1 MQNRLTNKIILKIAF
16 LLVAVSFIFP
26 TYSQAQDK
34 TGWEFIEQND
44 HQKARQAF
52 QKTLERDSTDSEAN
66 KGMIFLSEVEGDT
79 QGYYLHLN
87 RLMRHHWEENYYD
100 IFKRQISISYSDLK
114 KRLYNKDG
122 NQKMSSRFYVSP
134 AIFEAYKEF
143 RRREFEESKASF
155 AKIHNRLYWS
165 TINGFPNINGY
176 GYTVEYAVEKEEFNP
191 KSEYKIITDEVLSW
205 ETLPYFQYDGDIFL
219 DQNEGVHY
227 ANTFFNTEKEQE
239 IDFRITR
246 SYPIKIWLDGKEI
259 FASPKQISAHYDAE
273 RISLKLPAGNHRILL
288 KYAIGKYFK
297 GGSGSSELDFEGM
310 KRNNYSKNNDDE
322 EQDDKK
328 KKTTIQKLE
337 EREDNYNPYYQ
348 RNLFV
353 RLTDKNGVAIPLQAY
368 KDPVTYS
375 IAQNFEDLKTTNL
388 ETLQHFKSLAKEN
401 GDKKVNS
408 YFDYYM
414 LIQSYFSYG
423 RGEELEEFFAKK
435 VEQNPNSVYF
445 KYLAAKVYNEN
456 NKTEKSFDLM
466 GKFDQQKTPI
476 FTLLYKDL
484 KEIDAENQ
492 SEEYETK
499 LDQLDKISRSNFN
512 IIQRKLR
519 FYDQKGRK
527 DERIAY
533 AKKMAKQY
541 PFYSSDLKK
550 YIDDKDNR
558 PEDYY
563 KNQKKDDKDDDKA
576 KEKEYKKAL
585 KKYFDI
591 STYKSLI
598 ALYKKDKEVE
608 KVLQLYDEMIVVKP
622 NESWIIY
629 QKANYLYSKERYDE
643 AMKTI
648 KQAIPIDPNSGG
660 IYEMI
665 GDIHSDKGDK
675 QTALSY
681 YKKAQKLSVS
691 QNSYALQ
698 DLNNKIEKI
707 EGEKQYKNKFKTL
720 SFDEYKANYEKVA
733 KTEAF
738 KKQYKD
744 AESIILGYTR
754 DVIWNDTARTTHFYS
769 TVMIKILTES
779 GAKLWTQSN
788 FDLLGRITSAKVIR
802 ENGTE
807 TRPDI
812 QGSYA
817 IFKNLKIGDIIQVE
831 GMAGW
836 STVSELGNQFGISS
850 YIPFPAPILSAKLE
864 FLIPKDRNLFYKTH
878 KLDGQLKVTN
888 REDDLVSYRWDYE
901 NIPIPIS
908 DNAMVDELEYY
919 PVLRVSTTEDWG
931 IIVDWY
937 KAKTYQKL
945 ESNYII
951 EDILKDII
959 KEEMTDKQK
968 IETIFNYISQNINYS
983 STSLLQSGYIPK
995 DSDLTCSSKIGDC
1008 KDVATIMITMLRKI
1022 GIESYYVLV
1031 KVNENT
1037 QPFMPLE
1044 MEFNHAIVAYY
1055 LDGKINYS
1063 DPTTDFYP
1071 YYSLNEGDTEAWAL
1085 LIKDGENKAFRLP
1098 ANQTDSTKTFT
1109 AYDVKAT
1116 LDEYNTLNL
1125 NVKTTYTGLVAGR
1138 WRSTMELESK
1148 DNLPNHII
1156 GSLGSSAFRN
1166 LELDEYDFD
1175 KVENISV
1182 PLQANYQLHAREFTD
1197 DVTGIYFMRLPFVK
1211 TVETDVAIYGSE
1223 RTNAMDIKTITF
1235 SQPHIQHINVKMNDN
1250 FAIKKLPQDVNY
1262 NTKFGTYTLKL
1273 KQTKEGLYIERFVHF
1288 KQTRIEPNEFKE
1300 FKEFYLQLLKYDNL
1314 KVLLQQK

>member
-1 MQNRLTNKIILKIAF
+1 MKKIIF
-16 LLVAVSFIFP
+16 LLLTVSIILP
-26 TYSQAQDK
+26 TYSQAQNK
-34 TGWEFIEQND
+34 TGWEFIQQND

-52 QKTLERDSTDSEAN
+52 QQTLEKDSTDAEAN

-87 RLMRHHWEENYYD
+87 RLMRHHWDENYYD
-100 IFKRQISISYSDLK
+100 VFKRQISISYSDLK
-114 KRLYNKDG
+114 KKMYDKNG

-134 AIFEAYKEF
+134 LLFEAYKEF
-143 RRREFEESKASF
+143 TRREFEKSKASF
-155 AKIHNRLYWS
+155 AKIHNRLYWA

-176 GYTVEYAVEKEEFNP
+176 GYTVEYPVEKEAFNP
-191 KSEYKIITDEVLSW
+191 NGSYKIITDEKLSW
-205 ETLPYFQYDGDIFL
+205 EILPYFQYDGDIYL
-219 DQNEGVHY
+219 DQTEGVHY
-227 ANTFFNTEKEQE
+227 ANTFFSVDKEQE

-259 FASPKQISAHYDAE
+259 FASPKTISAHYDAE
-273 RISLKLPAGNHRILL
+273 RISMKLPAGNHRILI
-288 KYAIGKYFK
+288 KYAVARYFK
-297 GGSGSSELDFEGM
+297 GGSGSSELDFDGM
-310 KRNNYSKNNDDE
+310 KSIDYNYEAE
-322 EQDDKK
+322 EEDDKNK
-328 KKTTIQKLE
+328 KSTIERLE
-337 EREDNYNPYYQ
+337 EEEDNYYPYYQ
-348 RNLFV
+348 RNLFI
-353 RLTDKNGVAIPLQAY
+353 RLTDKNGIAIPLQAY

-375 IAQNFEDLKTTNL
+375 VATNFENSTTTSL
-388 ETLQHFKSLAKEN
+388 ETLEYFKNLVTKNDSEN
-401 GDKKVNS
+401 INS
-408 YFDYYM
+408 FFDYYM
-414 LIQSYFSYG
+414 LIQSHLYYS

-466 GKFDQQKTPI
+466 GTFDQQKTPI

-492 SEEYETK
+492 SEEYEEK
-499 LDQLDKISRSNFN
+499 LDQLDQISRSNFDV
-512 IIQRKLR
+512 IQRKLR

-533 AKKMAKQY
+533 AKKMVKEY
-541 PFYSSDLKK
+541 PLYSQSLQR

-563 KNQKKDDKDDDKA
+563 QNQQKDKKDDDKA
-576 KEKEYKKAL
+576 KEKDYKKAL
-585 KKYFDI
+585 KKYFDVG
-591 STYKSLI
+591 TYKKLI

-608 KVLQLYDEMIVVKP
+608 KVLELYDEMIVVKP
-622 NESWIIY
+622 NESWLLY

-643 AMKTI
+643 AMTTI

-675 QTALSY
+675 QTALTY
-681 YKKAQKLSVS
+681 YKKAQQLSTS
-691 QNSYALQ
+691 QNSYEL
-698 DLNNKIEKI
+698 DNKIEKI
-707 EGEKQYKNKFKTL
+707 EGEKQYKNKFETP
-720 SFDEYKANYEKVA
+720 SFDEYKANYEKVS

-738 KKQYKD
+738 KKEYKD
-744 AESIILGYTR
+744 AESIILGYNR
-754 DVIWNDTARTTHFYS
+754 DVIWNDTARATYFYS
-769 TVMIKILTES
+769 NIMIKILTES

-788 FDLLGRITSAKVIR
+788 FDLLGRVTSAKVIR

-807 TRPDI
+807 TRPDV
-812 QGSYA
+812 QGSFI
-817 IFKNLKIGDIIQVE
+817 IFKNLKVGDIIQVE
-831 GMAGW
+831 GMASW
-836 STVSELGNQFGISS
+836 STVSELGNNLGISS

-864 FLIPKDRNLFYKTH
+864 FLIPQNRNLFYESH
-878 KLDGQLKVTN
+878 KLDGKLKVSN
-888 REDDLVSYRWDYE
+888 REDGLASYRWDYE
-901 NIPIPIS
+901 NIPIPIAE
-908 DNAMVDELEYY
+908 NAMVDDLEYY

-951 EDILKDII
+951 DDILKDII
-959 KEEMTDKQK
+959 KDGMTDKQK

-1085 LIKDGENKAFRLP
+1085 LIKDGQNKAFRLP
-1098 ANQTDSTKTFT
+1098 PNHTDSTKTFT
-1109 AYDVKAT
+1109 QYDVTAALDEFNT
-1116 LDEYNTLNL
+1116 LDLE
-1125 NVKTTYTGLVAGR
+1125 VKTTYTGLVAGR

-1156 GSLGSSAFRN
+1156 SSLGSSAFRN

-1182 PLQANYQLHAREFTD
+1182 PLEANYQFHAREFTD

-1211 TVETDVAIYGSE
+1211 TVEADVAIYGSE
-1223 RTNAMDIKTITF
+1223 RTNAMDIKTFTF
-1235 SQPHIQHINVKMNDN
+1235 AQPHIQRITVKMNKN
-1250 FAIKKLPQDVNY
+1250 FAVKKLPQNVNY
-1262 NTKFGTYTLKL
+1262 DTKFGTYTLKL
-1273 KQTKEGLYIERFVHF
+1273 KQTAEGLYIERFVHF
-1288 KQTRIEPNEFKE
+1288 KQTRIEPSEFKA

>member
-1 MQNRLTNKIILKIAF
+1 MQNNSVKKIHLKITC
-16 LLVAVSFIFP
+16 LLLIVGFIIP
-26 TYSQAQDK
+26 TYSSAQNQ
-34 TGWEFIEQND
+34 TGWEFIGQND

-52 QKTLERDSTDSEAN
+52 EKTLEKDSTDAEAN

-87 RLMRHHWEENYYD
+87 RLMRHHWNENYYD
-100 IFKRQISISYSDLK
+100 IFKRQISISYPTLK
-114 KRLYNKDG
+114 EKMFDKDG

-134 AIFEAYKEF
+134 ALFDAYKEF
-143 RRREFEESKASF
+143 QRREFEQSKASF
-155 AKIHNRLYWS
+155 AKIHNCLYWS

-176 GYTVEYAVEKEEFNP
+176 GYTVEYPVEKEAFNP
-191 KSEYKIITDEVLSW
+191 NGSYKIITDELLSW
-205 ETLPYFQYDGDIFL
+205 ETLPYFQYDGDIYL
-219 DQNEGVHY
+219 DQSEGVHY
-227 ANTFFNTEKEQE
+227 ANTFFNTDKEQE

-259 FASPKQISAHYDAE
+259 FASPKKIAAHYDAE
-273 RISLKLPAGNHRILL
+273 RIAMKLPAGNHRILI
-288 KYAIGKYFK
+288 KYALGSYFK
-297 GGSGSSELDFEGM
+297 GGSGSSELDFDGM
-310 KRNNYSKNNDDE
+310 KNIDYEDYEDE
-322 EQDDKK
+322 EEEENKK
-328 KKTTIQKLE
+328 STIEILE
-337 EREDNYNPYYQ
+337 ENEDNYYPYYQ
-348 RNLFV
+348 RNLFI

-375 IAQNFEDLKTTNL
+375 IATNFEDLKIISL
-388 ETLQHFKSLAKEN
+388 ETLEYFKDLVKQNAEK
-401 GDKKVNS
+401 DINS

-414 LIQSYFSYG
+414 LLQSHLAYS
-423 RGEELEEFFAKK
+423 RGEEIEEFFAKK
-435 VEQNPNSVYF
+435 VEENPNSVYF

-466 GKFDQQKTPI
+466 GTFDQQKTPI

-492 SEEYETK
+492 SEEYEEK
-499 LDQLDKISRSNFN
+499 LDQLDQISRSNFDV
-512 IIQRKLR
+512 IQRKLR

-533 AKKMAKQY
+533 AKKMAKEY
-541 PFYSSDLKK
+541 PFYSKSLKR

-563 KNQKKDDKDDDKA
+563 QNQKKDKKDDDKA

-585 KKYFDI
+585 KKYYDVA
-591 STYKSLI
+591 TYKKLI
-598 ALYKKDKEVE
+598 MLYKQEKEVE
-608 KVLQLYDEMIVVKP
+608 KVLALYDEMITIQP
-622 NESWIIY
+622 DESWLIY

-643 AMKTI
+643 AMTTI
-648 KQAIPIDPNSGG
+648 KQAIPIDPNQSG

-675 QTALSY
+675 TTALSY
-681 YKKAQKLSVS
+681 YKKAQKLSND
-691 QNSYALQ
+691 QNGYEL
-698 DLNNKIEKI
+698 DNKIEKI
-707 EGEKQYKNKFKTL
+707 EGEKQYKNKFKIP
-720 SFDEYKANYEKVA
+720 SFEEYKANYEKLSQ
-733 KTEAF
+733 TEAF

-744 AESIILGYTR
+744 AESIILGYNR
-754 DVIWNDTARTTHFYS
+754 DVIWNDTAQSTYFYS
-769 TVMIKILTES
+769 TIMIKIITES

-807 TRPDI
+807 TRPDV
-812 QGSYA
+812 QGSYVV
-817 IFKNLKIGDIIQVE
+817 FKNLKVGDMIQVE
-831 GMAGW
+831 GMASW
-836 STVSELGNQFGISS
+836 NTVSELGNHFGLSS

-864 FLIPKDRNLFYKTH
+864 FLIPKNQNLFYQSH
-878 KLDGQLKVTN
+878 KLDGQLKITN

-901 NIPIPIS
+901 NIPIPIA

-945 ESNYII
+945 DGNYII
-951 EDILKDII
+951 DAILKDII
-959 KEEMTDKQK
+959 KEEMTNKQK

-1008 KDVATIMITMLRKI
+1008 KDVATIMIAMLRKI

-1055 LDGKINYS
+1055 LDGKIHYS

-1098 ANQTDSTKTFT
+1098 ANQLDSTKTFT
-1109 AYDVKAT
+1109 EYDVMAVLDEFNT
-1116 LDEYNTLNL
+1116 LDLE
-1125 NVKTTYTGLVAGR
+1125 VKTTYTGLVAGR

-1156 GSLGSSAFRN
+1156 ASLGSSAFRN
-1166 LELDEYDFD
+1166 LELDDYGFD

-1182 PLQANYQLHAREFTD
+1182 PLEANYKFHAREFTD

-1211 TVETDVAIYGSE
+1211 TVEADVAIYGND
-1223 RTNAMDIKTITF
+1223 RTNAMDIKTFTF
-1235 SQPHIQHINVKMNDN
+1235 AQPHIQRITVKMNKN
-1250 FAIKKLPQDVNY
+1250 FAIKKLPQNINY
-1262 NTKFGTYTLKL
+1262 DTKFGTYTLKL
-1273 KQTKEGLYIERFVHF
+1273 KQTAEGLYIERFVHF
-1288 KQTRIEPNEFKE
+1288 KKSRIEPSEFKA

>member
-1 MQNRLTNKIILKIAF
+1 MQNNSIKKIIF
-16 LLVAVSFIFP
+16 LLLVVSFIIP
-26 TYSQAQDK
+26 TYSQAQNK
-34 TGWEFIEQND
+34 TGWEFIQEND
-44 HQKARQAF
+44 NQKAREAF
-52 QKTLERDSTDSEAN
+52 GQTLEKDSTNAEAN

-87 RLMRHHWEENYYD
+87 RLMRHDWNENYYD
-100 IFKRQISISYSDLK
+100 VFKRQITISYSDLK
-114 KRLYNKDG
+114 ERMFDKDG

-143 RRREFEESKASF
+143 RRREFEKSKISF
-155 AKIHNRLYWS
+155 AKIHNRLYWA

-176 GYTVEYAVEKEEFNP
+176 GYTVEYPVEKEVFNP
-191 KSEYKIITDEVLSW
+191 NGSYKISTDEMLSW

-219 DQNEGVHY
+219 DQTEGVHY
-227 ANTFFNTEKEQE
+227 ANTFFNTDKEQE

-259 FASPKQISAHYDAE
+259 FASPKTISAYYDAE
-273 RISLKLPAGNHRILL
+273 RISFKLPAGNHRILI
-288 KYAIGKYFK
+288 KYAVGKYFK
-297 GGSGSSELDFEGM
+297 GGSGSSELDFDGM
-310 KRNNYSKNNDDE
+310 KRVNYDE
-322 EQDDKK
+322 EEEVEEDDKK
-328 KKTTIQKLE
+328 KQSTIERIE
-337 EREDNYNPYYQ
+337 ENENDYYPYYQ
-348 RNLFV
+348 RNIFI
-353 RLTDKNGVAIPLQAY
+353 RLTDKNGVTIPLQAH

-375 IAQNFEDLKTTNL
+375 VATNFENSKTTSL
-388 ETLQHFKSLAKEN
+388 ETLNYFKNLVTKDEGNKEN
-401 GDKKVNS
+401 SNPNA

-414 LIQSYFSYG
+414 FLQSYLYYA
-423 RGEELEEFFAKK
+423 RGEELEEFFANK

-466 GKFDQQKTPI
+466 GTFDQQKTPV

-492 SEEYETK
+492 SEEYEEK
-499 LDQLDKISRSNFN
+499 LDQLDKISRSNFDV
-512 IIQRKLR
+512 IQRKLM
-519 FYDQKGRK
+519 FYDEKGRK
-527 DERIAY
+527 DERISY
-533 AKKMAKQY
+533 AKKMAKEY
-541 PFYSSDLKK
+541 PFYSQSLKR

-558 PEDYY
+558 PEDYFQ
-563 KNQKKDDKDDDKA
+563 NQKKDKKDDDKA
-576 KEKEYKKAL
+576 KEKDYKKAI
-585 KKYFDI
+585 KKYYDVA
-591 STYKSLI
+591 TYKKLI
-598 ALYKKDKEVE
+598 TLYKQGKEVE
-608 KVLQLYDEMIVVKP
+608 KVIELYNEMIAVQP
-622 NESWIIY
+622 DESWIIY

-643 AMKTI
+643 AMTTI
-648 KQAIPIDPNSGG
+648 KQAIPIDPNASG

-675 QTALSY
+675 KTALSY
-681 YKKAQKLSVS
+681 YKKAQKLSAN
-691 QNSYALQ
+691 QNSYSGQ
-698 DLNNKIEKI
+698 DLDSKIEKI
-707 EGEKQYKNKFKTL
+707 EGEKQYKNKFATP
-720 SFDEYKANYEKVA
+720 SFEDFKASYEKTA
-733 KTEAF
+733 QTEAF
-738 KKQYKD
+738 KTEFKD

-754 DVIWNDTARTTHFYS
+754 DVIWNDTTKATYFYS
-769 TVMIKILTES
+769 NIMIKIVTES

-788 FDLLGRITSAKVIR
+788 FDILGRITSAKVIR

-807 TRPDI
+807 TRPDV
-812 QGSYA
+812 QGSSV
-817 IFKNLKIGDIIQVE
+817 IFKNLKVGDIIQVE
-831 GMAGW
+831 GMASW
-836 STVSELGNQFGISS
+836 NTVSELGNHFGLSS

-864 FLIPKDRNLFYKTH
+864 FLIPENQSLFYESH
-878 KLDGQLKVTN
+878 KLDGEPKVTN
-888 REDDLVSYRWDYE
+888 REDGLTSYRWEYS
-901 NIPIPIS
+901 NIPIPIA

-945 ESNYII
+945 DGNYII
-951 EDILKDII
+951 DAILKDII

-1055 LDGKINYS
+1055 LDGKISYS

-1098 ANQTDSTKTFT
+1098 ANQIDSTKTFT
-1109 AYDVKAT
+1109 EYNVTAV
-1116 LDEYNTLNL
+1116 LDEYNTLDL
-1125 NVKTTYTGLVAGR
+1125 EVKTIYTGLVAGR

-1148 DNLPNHII
+1148 DNLPNYII
-1156 GSLGSSAFRN
+1156 SSLGSSAFRN
-1166 LELDEYDFD
+1166 LELDDYAFD
-1175 KVENISV
+1175 KTENISV
-1182 PLQANYQLHAREFTD
+1182 PLEANYTFHAREFTD

-1223 RTNAMDIKTITF
+1223 RTNAMDIKTFTF
-1235 SQPHIQHINVKMNDN
+1235 GQPHIQRISIKMNKN
-1250 FAIKKLPQDVNY
+1250 FAIKKLPKDINY
-1262 NTKFGTYTLKL
+1262 DTKFGTYTLKL
-1273 KQTKEGLYIERFVHF
+1273 KQTAEGLYIERFVHF
-1288 KQTRIEPNEFKE
+1288 KQTRIEPTEFKA

>member
-1 MQNRLTNKIILKIAF
+1 MQNNFVKKIHSKLFF
-16 LLVAVSFIFP
+16 LLFVVGFITIP
-26 TYSQAQDK
+26 SYSQAQNK
-34 TGWEFIEQND
+34 TGWEFIGQND

-52 QKTLERDSTDSEAN
+52 QQTLEKDSTNAEAN

-87 RLMRHHWEENYYD
+87 RLMRYHWDENYYD

-114 KRLYNKDG
+114 ERMYDKNGK
-122 NQKMSSRFYVSP
+122 QKMSSRFYVSP
-134 AIFEAYKEF
+134 SLFEAYKEF
-143 RRREFEESKASF
+143 RRREFEQSKSSF
-155 AKIHNRLYWS
+155 AKIHNRLFWS

-176 GYTVEYAVEKEEFNP
+176 GYTVEYPVEKEAFNP
-191 KSEYKIITDEVLSW
+191 NGSYKIITDELLSW

-219 DQNEGVHY
+219 DQTEGVHY
-227 ANTFFNTEKEQE
+227 ANTFFSTDKEQE

-259 FASPKQISAHYDAE
+259 FASPKTISAHYDAE
-273 RISLKLPAGNHRILL
+273 RVSFKLPVGNHRILI
-288 KYAIGKYFK
+288 KYAVGRYFK
-297 GGSGSSELDFEGM
+297 GGSGSSELDFDGM
-310 KRNNYSKNNDDE
+310 KSIDYDE
-322 EQDDKK
+322 EEEEEEDDKRQK
-328 KKTTIQKLE
+328 STIETIE
-337 EREDNYNPYYQ
+337 ESEDDYYLYYQ
-348 RNLFV
+348 RNLLI
-353 RLTDKNGVAIPLQAY
+353 RLTDKNGIAIPLQAH

-375 IAQNFEDLKTTNL
+375 VATNFENSKTTSL
-388 ETLQHFKSLAKEN
+388 ETLEYFKNLVKEN
-401 GDKKVNS
+401 
-408 YFDYYM
+408 
-414 LIQSYFSYG
+414 
-423 RGEELEEFFAKK
+423 GEELEEFFARK

-466 GKFDQQKTPI
+466 GTFDQQKTPI

-492 SEEYETK
+492 SEEYEKK
-499 LDQLDKISRSNFN
+499 LDQLDKISRSNFDV
-512 IIQRKLR
+512 IRRKLR

-533 AKKMAKQY
+533 AKKMAKEY
-541 PFYSSDLKK
+541 PFYSQSLKK

-558 PEDYY
+558 PEDYFQ
-563 KNQKKDDKDDDKA
+563 NQKKDKKDDDKV
-576 KEKEYKKAL
+576 KEKDYKKAL
-585 KKYFDI
+585 KKYYDVA
-591 STYKSLI
+591 TYKKLI
-598 ALYKKDKEVE
+598 TLYKQDKQVE
-608 KVLQLYDEMIVVKP
+608 KVLGLYDEMIAIQP

-643 AMKTI
+643 AMTTI
-648 KQAIPIDPNSGG
+648 KKAIPIDPNSSA

-675 QTALSY
+675 PTALAY
-681 YKKAQKLSVS
+681 YKKAQKLSDS
-691 QNSYALQ
+691 QNGYELDS
-698 DLNNKIEKI
+698 KIEKI
-707 EGEKQYKNKFKTL
+707 EGEKQYKNKFGTP
-720 SFDEYKANYEKVA
+720 SFEEYKANYEKVA
-733 KTEAF
+733 QTDAF
-738 KKQYKD
+738 KKEYKD
-744 AESIILGYTR
+744 AESIILGYNR
-754 DVIWNDTARTTHFYS
+754 DVLWNDTTQATYFYS
-769 TVMIKILTES
+769 NVMIKILTES

-788 FDLLGRITSAKVIR
+788 FDLLGRVTSAKVIR

-807 TRPDI
+807 TRPDVE
-812 QGSYA
+812 GSFI
-817 IFKNLKIGDIIQVE
+817 IFKNLKVGDIIQVE
-831 GMAGW
+831 GMASW
-836 STVSELGNQFGISS
+836 STFSELGNHFGLSS

-864 FLIPKDRNLFYKTH
+864 FLIPKNQNLFYESH
-878 KLDGQLKVTN
+878 KLDGKFKVTN
-888 REDDLVSYRWDYE
+888 REDGMTSYRWDYE
-901 NIPIPIS
+901 NIPIPIA
-908 DNAMVDELEYY
+908 DNAMVDDLEYY

-951 EDILKDII
+951 DDILKDII
-959 KEEMTDKQK
+959 KDGMTDKQK

-1008 KDVATIMITMLRKI
+1008 KDVATIMIAMLRKI

-1109 AYDVKAT
+1109 EYDVTAV
-1116 LDEYNTLNL
+1116 LDEYNTLDL
-1125 NVKTTYTGLVAGR
+1125 EVKTTYTGLVAGR

-1156 GSLGSSAFRN
+1156 ASLGSSAFRN
-1166 LELDEYDFD
+1166 LELDSHEFD

-1182 PLQANYQLHAREFTD
+1182 PLEANYKFHAREFTD

-1211 TVETDVAIYGSE
+1211 TVEADVAIYGSE
-1223 RTNAMDIKTITF
+1223 RTNAMDIKTFTF
-1235 SQPHIQHINVKMNDN
+1235 AQPHIQRINVKMNKN
-1250 FAIKKLPQDVNY
+1250 FAIKKLPKDINFD
-1262 NTKFGTYTLKL
+1262 TKFGTYTLKL
-1273 KQTKEGLYIERFVHF
+1273 KQTAEGLYIERFVHF
-1288 KQTRIEPNEFKE
+1288 KQTRIEPSEFKA